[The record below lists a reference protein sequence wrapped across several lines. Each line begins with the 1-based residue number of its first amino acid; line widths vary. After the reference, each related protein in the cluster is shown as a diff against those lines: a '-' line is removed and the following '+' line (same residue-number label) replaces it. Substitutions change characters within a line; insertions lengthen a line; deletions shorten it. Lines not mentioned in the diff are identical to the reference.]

1 MQFQNHED
9 GSAELTVYAV
19 AKPSAYLISEKEAK
33 KIQSETPDIAKF
45 KEIMKSAEQFEHFC
59 LQKK

>member
-33 KIQSETPDIAKF
+33 SETPDIAKF

>member
-1 MQFQNHED
+1 MM
-9 GSAELTVYAV
+9 AVYAV

-33 KIQSETPDIAKF
+33 RIQSETPDLAKF
-45 KEIMKSAEQFEHFC
+45 NEIMKSAEQFERFC

>member
-1 MQFQNHED
+1 MM
-9 GSAELTVYAV
+9 VYV
-19 AKPSAYLISEKEAK
+19 TAKPSAYLIGEKEAK

-45 KEIMKSAEQFEHFC
+45 KEIMKSAEEFEHFC